1 MPLHMPAVTLA
12 VTAVLIAGAGTAG
25 AQTQAAPE
33 QTSLA
38 TAATAAA
45 QTTELQPPPAK
56 KRKNPVAIGTL
67 IGAGG
72 AAALTAVAAAQYGA
86 NEGGR
91 FCIPCL
97 AQWGMI
103 TIPVGAGIGA
113 GVGWIV
119 KASSSGTQP
128 PGLPPPPVTAGT
140 PSGPRRQV
148 AVGVT
153 F

>member
-1 MPLHMPAVTLA
+1 MPHRIPALTLA
-12 VTAVLIAGAGTAG
+12 VTAALLAGIGTANG
-25 AQTQAAPE
+25 QTPASPERPGLAA
-33 QTSLA
+33 
-38 TAATAAA
+38 AAAAAA
-45 QTTELQPPPAK
+45 QTTELQPTPAK
-56 KRKNPVAIGTL
+56 KPKNPVAIGTL

-113 GVGWIV
+113 GIGWIV
-119 KASSSGTQP
+119 KVTSPGSQP
-128 PGLPPPPVTAGT
+128 PGLPPPSVTERV

-148 AVGVT
+148 SVGVT